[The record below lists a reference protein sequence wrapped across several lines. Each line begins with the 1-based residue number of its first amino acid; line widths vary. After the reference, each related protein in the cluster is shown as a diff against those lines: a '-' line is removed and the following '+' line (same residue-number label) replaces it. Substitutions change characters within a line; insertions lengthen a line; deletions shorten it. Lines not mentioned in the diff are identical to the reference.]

1 MLWVMKHL
9 PSPPSPVAVLR
20 QKTHYIVPVV
30 TLAWALVPLLPSTSF
45 AASSQTIAQGFRVKD
60 SSHTLPGTLVS
71 TSASDSAIVELAT
84 AARTPQLVGVV
95 DASPLLTISADDTT
109 AQVVVS
115 GTVNVLVSDI
125 NGPIGAG
132 DKITASPIAGV
143 GMRATGNGQVAG
155 IAQALFKP
163 ADSQPRTVKDVHG
176 KSHIVHVGFIPMRV
190 GVAYYQA
197 PGSSLLPPF
206 IQQLANTIVG
216 RSVSLVRV
224 LAAGLLL
231 VIGLTGITA
240 LIYTTARSAM
250 ISLGRNPLAAPH
262 IRKSLYQVL
271 GVAAAA
277 IITVLLTAYLI
288 LAI

>member
-1 MLWVMKHL
+1 MKHSL
-9 PSPPSPVAVLR
+9 YRPPLVILLR
-20 QKTHYIVPVV
+20 QAKHYGIP
-30 TLAWALVPLLPSTSF
+30 LLLLSWALLPLLTSTGF
-45 AASSQTIAQGFRVKD
+45 AASSQTIAQSFRVKD
-60 SSHTLPGTLVS
+60 NSHVLPGTLVN
-71 TSASDSAIVELAT
+71 TTAGDPATVELAT
-84 AARTPQLVGVV
+84 ATHTAQLVGVV
-95 DASPLLTISADDTT
+95 DASPLLTIAADDTA
-109 AQVVVS
+109 AQIVVS

-143 GMRATGNGQVAG
+143 GMRATGNGQVVG
-155 IAQALFKP
+155 TAQALFKP
-163 ADSQPRTVKDVHG
+163 ADSQSRTIKDIHG
-176 KSHIVHVGFIPMRV
+176 KSHSIHVGFIPLRV

-206 IQQLANTIVG
+206 IQQLANTVAG

-240 LIYTTARSAM
+240 LIYTSARSAM
-250 ISLGRNPLAAPH
+250 ISLGRNPLAAHH

-271 GVAAAA
+271 AVAAAA
-277 IITVLLTAYLI
+277 IVTTLLTAYLI

>member
-1 MLWVMKHL
+1 MKHSL
-9 PSPPSPVAVLR
+9 PWPPLVILLR
-20 QKTHYIVPVV
+20 RVKHYSIPLLLLIW
-30 TLAWALVPLLPSTSF
+30 TLLPLLPSTSF

-60 SSHTLPGTLVS
+60 SNHTLPGTLVS
-71 TSASDSAIVELAT
+71 TSSSDPATVELAT
-84 AARTPQLVGVV
+84 AAHTAQLVGVV

-125 NGPIGAG
+125 NGPIAAG

-143 GMRATGNGQVAG
+143 GMRATGNGQVVG
-155 IAQALFKP
+155 TAQTLFKP
-163 ADSQPRTVKDVHG
+163 ADGQPRTIKDVHG
-176 KSHIVHVGFIPMRV
+176 KSHIVQVGFIPLRV
-190 GVAYYQA
+190 GIAYYQA

-206 IQQLANTIVG
+206 IQQLANTIAG

-240 LIYTTARSAM
+240 LIYTSARSAM